1 MTSAPQ
7 RRRWLWPP
15 EPAPFSEARERLARR
30 LAWFSVAMILAIAA
44 ALAVSPAQPGAPA
57 PTLLVVGVLPLAG
70 AALWRRGGRLLR
82 VSLPI
87 YWSLGVALLTGEPF
101 VTQHVTS
108 ILLLPPVFAAMVG
121 TPSTVLAAIA
131 TLLAVFVARGGV
143 GSPYLAPVIL
153 AELAGTAMLLVAA
166 QVGLVRAMQRS
177 LSAERRLAAIAGETH
192 DALVIARVDEGGA
205 MRPVFVGGAIQR
217 LLGIS
222 GERFR
227 ALAETEL
234 VHPDDAPSLAE
245 ALADAKARPGAVGDV
260 ELRMLH
266 AGGHWVWVRVRAKN
280 LVEHPDVGG
289 VVLTYQDVSQA
300 RQTQLELERRLV
312 FQARHDPLTG
322 LPNRRM
328 LIERLDDVL
337 DRVHTVGA
345 RASLLICDLDN
356 FKVVNDGLG
365 HEHGDKLLVAVGT
378 RLRVALR
385 PNDLVARLGGD
396 EFVVLLDELD
406 TKDQAAL
413 LAQRALDALAEPV
426 ELAGQ
431 RVPVTASVGVVHLRP
446 DHERADDVIRD
457 ADVAM
462 YHAKASGKGRVTVF
476 EAGMRDKAWE
486 RHDLEQALRV
496 AIREGQLHLLY
507 QPKLAARDGALL
519 GFEALVRWE
528 HPDRGLIGPGEFI
541 PLAEETGLIVPLG
554 RWVFREA
561 CRQLGEWRG
570 ELPAAREVTV
580 AVNLSGPEL
589 HSDEL
594 VTELAQVLEIH
605 GVPAES
611 LELEVTESVAMSN
624 PAAVAS
630 ALTALKSLG
639 VRVALDDFGTGYS
652 SLAYLRKLPV
662 DVLKI
667 DRAFV
672 KGLGTDIEDAEIIRF
687 LVSLAKT
694 LSLSTVAEGVETQAQ
709 HAQLRLLGVD
719 ALQGYLLGRPMKAA
733 DAAELM
739 ARAPLS
745 TREAAAAQ

>member
-7 RRRWLWPP
+7 RRKWLWPQ
-15 EPAPFSEARERLARR
+15 EPAPFTEARERLARR
-30 LAWFSVAMILAIAA
+30 LAWFSVGMILAIAA
-44 ALAVSPAQPGAPA
+44 ALAARPQAGAPA
-57 PTLLVVGVLPLAG
+57 PYVLVLGVLPLG
-70 AALWRRGGRLLR
+70 AVALWRRGGRVLR

-101 VTQHVTS
+101 VTQHATS
-108 ILLLPPVFAAMVG
+108 VLLLPPVFAAMVG
-121 TPSTVLAAIA
+121 TPSTVVASMA
-131 TLLAVFVARGGV
+131 TLLALFVARGGRS
-143 GSPYLAPVIL
+143 SPYLAPVVL
-153 AELAGTAMLLVAA
+153 AELAGTAVLLIAA
-166 QVGLVRAMQRS
+166 QVGLVRAMMRS

-192 DALVIARVDEGGA
+192 DALVIARVDDDGA
-205 MRPVFVGGAIQR
+205 LRPVFVGGAMQR

-222 GERFR
+222 GESFR
-227 ALAETEL
+227 SRAEAEL
-234 VHPDDAPSLAE
+234 VHPDDAAALAAALAE
-245 ALADAKARPGAVGDV
+245 AKAKPGAVSDV

-266 AGGHWVWVRVRAKN
+266 AAGHWVWVRMRAKN
-280 LVEHPDVGG
+280 LTEHPDVSG

-300 RQTQLELERRLV
+300 RQVQLELERRLV

-328 LIERLDDVL
+328 LVERLDEVL

-345 RASLLICDLDN
+345 RSSLLICDLDN

-406 TKDQAAL
+406 TVDQAAL

-496 AIREGQLHLLY
+496 AIRRGELHLLY
-507 QPKLAARDGALL
+507 QPKLSTRDGALL

-541 PLAEETGLIVPLG
+541 PLAEESGLIVPLG

-561 CRQLGEWRG
+561 CRQLGAWRD
-570 ELPAAREVTV
+570 ELPRAREVSV

-594 VTELAQVLEIH
+594 VSELEQVLAET

-630 ALTALKSLG
+630 ALGALKALG

-694 LSLSTVAEGVETQAQ
+694 LGLSTVAEGVETQAQ

-719 ALQGYLLGRPMKAA
+719 ALQGYLLGRPMRAEA
-733 DAAELM
+733 AAELL
-739 ARAPLS
+739 AAAPPS
-745 TREAAAAQ
+745 APAAAAQ